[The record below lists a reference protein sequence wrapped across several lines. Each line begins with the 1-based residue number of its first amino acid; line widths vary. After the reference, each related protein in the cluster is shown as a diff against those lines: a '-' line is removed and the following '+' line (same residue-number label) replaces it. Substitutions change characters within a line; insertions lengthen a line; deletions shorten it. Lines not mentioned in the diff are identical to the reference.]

1 MEYKVIKSKRRTIAL
16 EISSEAKV
24 IVRAPVRVSDF
35 VIKQIIQKRQA
46 WITKK
51 LLEVRKRVSKKVVKR
66 FIEGEVFLFLGKK
79 YELQIVEKQK
89 QKIVFDKAIFLRE
102 KELLRAK
109 EVIIK
114 WYKNEALN
122 YFADRVSEMARELGF
137 VSERVFISNARKRWG
152 TCNSKNDL
160 RFNWRL
166 IMAPA
171 EVMDYVILHE
181 LVHTKV
187 KNHSKKYWAW
197 VKKIMPDYK
206 KHERWIKENKE
217 EMFWE

>member
-1 MEYKVIKSKRRTIAL
+1 M
-16 EISSEAKV
+16 
-24 IVRAPVRVSDF
+24 
-35 VIKQIIQKRQA
+35 
-46 WITKK
+46 
-51 LLEVRKRVSKKVVKR
+51 EVRKRVSKKVVKR

-187 KNHSKKYWAW
+187 KNHSKKY
-197 VKKIMPDYK
+197 
-206 KHERWIKENKE
+206 
-217 EMFWE
+217 